1 MIRYLYYR
9 RKKMQIPDFLIE
21 KINNEYNE
29 EICKNIEKGLTL
41 QKPVTFRINTLK
53 MKKSTAYDRI
63 SNLFKNNIIPLDKN
77 YVSNKCPD
85 ISITTIERVL
95 SKLVKE
101 NKIIK
106 ISMGRFTKY
115 KWQNND

>member
-1 MIRYLYYR
+1 MRNFDLHAEYDSVISNSNIINLISKIHEYKGEQPYL
-9 RKKMQIPDFLIE
+9 LE
-21 KINNEYNE
+21 
-29 EICKNIEKGLTL
+29 T
-41 QKPVTFRINTLK
+41 QKDTLK

-77 YVSNKCPD
+77 YISNKCPD